1 MTAPIMKPAGPTV
14 SGKDRVIIFD
24 TTMRDGEQSP
34 GASMTVREKLEL
46 AELLQE
52 MKVDICEAGFAASSE
67 GDFQSVSQIAEM
79 ARDMSICTLARSTLT
94 DIDRAGEALRKAKN
108 PRIHTFIS
116 TSPVHMKHKLKM
128 GPNAVLEAVGASVSH
143 SRKFVG
149 DVEWSAEDATR
160 TEFDFLCKCI
170 DVAIQS
176 GATVINV
183 PDTVGYSHPVEYG
196 ELIRRLIENIPDSD
210 KVIWST
216 HCHND
221 LGLAVANSLA
231 GVMGGA
237 RQIEC
242 TVNGIGERAGNAA
255 LEEAVMALKVRGDSL
270 PYYTEVVTQKLS
282 RASKMV
288 SSITGFPV
296 QFNKAIVG
304 KNAFAHE
311 SGIHQDGMLK
321 HRETYEI
328 MKPEDV
334 GVPSTSLIMG
344 KLSGR
349 NAFRDKLESLGY
361 VLEAAVLND
370 AFKRFKDLADKKKHV
385 FDEDIIALV
394 DEQMAGAEERIT
406 LKRLKVVAGTDGPQ
420 TAEIELVIDGEA
432 RATTSTGNG
441 PVDAVFNGIRLLRPH
456 TAVLELYQVSAVT
469 EGTDAQATVSVR
481 LAEQGLVA
489 TGKASD
495 PDTLVA
501 SARAYVHALN
511 KLDVRRAKATGAA
524 A

>member
-1 MTAPIMKPAGPTV
+1 MK
-14 SGKDRVIIFD
+14 DHLIIFD
-24 TTMRDGEQSP
+24 TTLRDGEQSP
-34 GASMTVREKLEL
+34 GASMTKEEKLRVARQLERM
-46 AELLQE
+46 Q
-52 MKVDICEAGFAASSE
+52 VDVIEAGFAAASP
-67 GDFQSVSQIAEM
+67 GDFDAIRSIAR
-79 ARDMSICTLARSTLT
+79 AIKGSTVCSLARSNEN
-94 DIDRAGEALRKAKN
+94 DIRRAGEAITPAARG
-108 PRIHTFIS
+108 RIHTFIA
-116 TSPVHMKHKLKM
+116 TSPIHMEKKLRM
-128 GPNAVLEAVGASVSH
+128 APDQVVEAAVRAVRWA
-143 SRKFVG
+143 REYTD
-149 DVEWSAEDATR
+149 DVEFSAEDAVR
-160 TEFDFLCKCI
+160 SDVDFLCR
-170 DVAIQS
+170 VF
-176 GATVINV
+176 GAVIEAGAATINV
-183 PDTVGYSHPVEYG
+183 PDTVGYSVPSVWG
-196 ELIRRLIENIPDSD
+196 ELIRTLIARVPGAGQ
-210 KVIWST
+210 VVWST

-231 GVMGGA
+231 GVINGA

-242 TVNGIGERAGNAA
+242 AINGMGERAGNAA
-255 LEEAVMALKVRGDSL
+255 PEECVMALKVRGDSL
-270 PYYTEVVTQKLS
+270 PFYTEVVTPKLS

-296 QFNKAIVG
+296 QYNKAIVG

-321 HRETYEI
+321 NRETYEI

-361 VLEAAVLND
+361 VLEAAALND

-394 DEQMAGAEERIT
+394 DEQMSGKQERIT

-420 TAEIELVIDGEA
+420 SAELELIVDGEPRSTNA
-432 RATTSTGNG
+432 TGNG
-441 PVDAVFNGIRLLRPH
+441 PVDAVFNGIRQLCPH

-501 SARAYVHALN
+501 SARAYIHALN